1 MPYVKRP
8 QTTEP
13 LVKLWDR
20 KAQKCGL
27 HHTVYSVSGD
37 QYTGEWMDNKKH
49 GKGKQVW
56 KRAGIVYDGD
66 WRCGKRDGF
75 GTLSR
80 TDPETKDYTRVYVG
94 SWRNDKKEGA
104 GSYFYSASA
113 FYEGQWS
120 GDQRSGWGR
129 MQYENGELYEGE
141 WLRDKHHGEGLILL
155 ANGNRFVG
163 TWSDGKKNGHGQL
176 FFLDRG
182 QLYEGF
188 WVDDVAKCGSISDV
202 GRETAVRPTV
212 YPIPKV
218 CLQDPQAVLIDAQ
231 AYFTE
236 DEEKSAEITESIH
249 KQYSP

>member
-8 QTTEP
+8 PTAEP

-20 KAQKCGL
+20 KAQKYGL
-27 HHTVYSVSGD
+27 HHTVYSVNGD

-80 TDPETKDYTRVYVG
+80 MDPETKEYTRVYVG
-94 SWRNDKKEGA
+94 SWRNDKKE
-104 GSYFYSASA
+104 
-113 FYEGQWS
+113 
-120 GDQRSGWGR
+120 
-129 MQYENGELYEGE
+129 
-141 WLRDKHHGEGLILL
+141 
-155 ANGNRFVG
+155 
-163 TWSDGKKNGHGQL
+163 
-176 FFLDRG
+176 
-182 QLYEGF
+182 
-188 WVDDVAKCGSISDV
+188 
-202 GRETAVRPTV
+202 
-212 YPIPKV
+212 V
-218 CLQDPQAVLIDAQ
+218 CLQDSQAVLMEAQ

-236 DEEKSAEITESIH
+236 DDEKSAEITESVH